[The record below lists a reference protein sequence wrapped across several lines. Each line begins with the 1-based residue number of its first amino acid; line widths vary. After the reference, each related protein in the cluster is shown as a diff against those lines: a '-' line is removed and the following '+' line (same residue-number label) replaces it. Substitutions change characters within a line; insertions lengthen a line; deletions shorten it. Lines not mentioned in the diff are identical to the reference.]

1 MAPTE
6 SQQPNVADLASQLQ
20 QVSREMGRIKSE
32 LGGAGGAR
40 GLQQEIDELKASGLD
55 NLKRE
60 LEEIEA
66 QARQFQTSIPEHGGL
81 RSRRGKA
88 APAEEEESEPEQSWG
103 EILLMIVVLFGLVY
117 VGTYALSMYLVH
129 TSEQDQS

>member
-6 SQQPNVADLASQLQ
+6 SQPNVGDLAAQLQ
-20 QVSREMGRIKSE
+20 QVSSEMGRIKSE

-40 GLQQEIDELKASGLD
+40 GLQQEIGELKASGLD

-60 LEEIEA
+60 LAEIEA
-66 QARQFQTSIPEHGGL
+66 QAQQFQTTMPGRGGL

-103 EILLMIVVLFGLVY
+103 EILRMIVVLFGLVY

-129 TSEQDQS
+129 TSSLEQS